1 MLLFRTSKVVNISAA
16 ANNVNLFTQ
25 AGSPP
30 DAQNIIINITAPIRS
45 ANTTA
50 ALTTGSFKGGSLLY
64 INNSNT
70 ITGFTGTT
78 GANGAGGTGGTG
90 GASAGSAPAGS
101 VGGTGVTGGTGNPAL
116 IATTVTGLKTVIN
129 NLGSIIGGVG
139 GTGGAGGGGG
149 GGGGGSG
156 YSDYRLKTD
165 ITLLETLFGGINLYS
180 FKYTF
185 DASKV
190 WVGVMAQEIEEIF
203 PKAVSKDECGYR
215 MVNYNM
221 LDLKMQTLEEYK
233 ARKYA
238 HD

>member
-30 DAQNIIINITAPIRS
+30 DAQNIIINITAPISS

-78 GANGAGGTGGTG
+78 GANGAGGTGASG
-90 GASAGSAPAGS
+90 GASGQAPAGS
-101 VGGTGVTGGTGNPAL
+101 AGGAGTTGGSGNPAL

-139 GTGGAGGGGG
+139 GPGGPGGGGG
-149 GGGGGSG
+149 GGGGGAG

-190 WVGVMAQEIEEIF
+190 WVGVMAQEFEEIF